1 MSSILVRLKARLC
14 QHRVSVCN
22 PENKVDPRS
31 YLFGN
36 YEVKIG
42 MEFLY
47 LEAPDWEL
55 RPWVIKVVNR
65 SCFSVSRD

>member
-1 MSSILVRLKARLC
+1 M
-14 QHRVSVCN
+14 CN

-31 YLFGN
+31 YFFGN